1 VLNWIPP
8 TDISDIH
15 SFLGLA
21 GYYHRFIQDLSKVA
35 KPMTRLLEKNKEF
48 KWTKECQ
55 NNFKVLKKRLTT
67 TPVLILPNI
76 TNKFDIC
83 CDASRQGLEC
93 ILMQEGLVVSYV
105 SKQFRKHEENYPTHD
120 LELAVVVHTL
130 KIWRYYPIGHQCEMI
145 YNDHKSHKYILTQ
158 TRLNLRQL
166 QWLEFIKDYDVGIN
180 CHPGKAN
187 VVVDA
192 LSHKRY
198 CNMTLARKIQ
208 PKLHEVEKLN
218 LGMVNEAVVAMKTES
233 TLEVEN
239 WKNQLQ
245 DRKHR
250 EIRRLIKDNK
260 TTEFSKIVK
269 ILYG

>member
-1 VLNWIPP
+1 
-8 TDISDIH
+8 
-15 SFLGLA
+15 
-21 GYYHRFIQDLSKVA
+21 
-35 KPMTRLLEKNKEF
+35 
-48 KWTKECQ
+48 
-55 NNFKVLKKRLTT
+55 
-67 TPVLILPNI
+67 
-76 TNKFDIC
+76 
-83 CDASRQGLEC
+83 
-93 ILMQEGLVVSYV
+93 
-105 SKQFRKHEENYPTHD
+105 
-120 LELAVVVHTL
+120 
-130 KIWRYYPIGHQCEMI
+130 
-145 YNDHKSHKYILTQ
+145 
-158 TRLNLRQL
+158 
-166 QWLEFIKDYDVGIN
+166 LEFIKDYDVGIN